1 MTSFIEGDWDNRKDV
16 CSNIRAWSQQ
26 GTNIRLFVT
35 SSTALIAF
43 YEYRR
48 VLVKCVLPLW
58 NLLGS
63 FKWAPRCMKKRV
75 TMSETSSTLFQQTE
89 RAHEIRMA
97 YRLTYFCRLSN
108 LMLAQ
113 GLTKSANNT
122 CEQRLLRL
130 LSKPSISF
138 KAIFGSILPIST
150 PQQTNNRGHIRLW
163 SQASTNIRLFVN
175 FVTALIAFREY
186 RTAMIAIYSHAIKL
200 SSNALR
206 ICLPNALSNKM
217 SKCTSVALLVGHKMQ
232 FY

>member
-1 MTSFIEGDWDNRKDV
+1 MAISGYICESVIEIEALNGVSMTSFIEGDWDNRKDV

-138 KAIFGSILPIST
+138 KAIFGSILPMFLF
-150 PQQTNNRGHIRLW
+150 GCLW
-163 SQASTNIRLFVN
+163 SSVMTVFPVVPHNRQTIAVIFVCGPKPQPTSDCLST
-175 FVTALIAFREY
+175 
-186 RTAMIAIYSHAIKL
+186 S
-200 SSNALR
+200 
-206 ICLPNALSNKM
+206 
-217 SKCTSVALLVGHKMQ
+217 
-232 FY
+232 